1 MKSVLAA
8 FSLLSSLGGCAS
20 DVPLVIREPPADN
33 PTLAD
38 AQTNPTAFVNRRVRW
53 GGIIRSM
60 RSVENRTEV
69 DILAKALRS
78 DGRPEAGVVW
88 LGEFLASSD
97 GFLDP
102 AVYSAGREV
111 TVYGDFKTVLVRNIG
126 TRPYLYP
133 LVKAAQLYVW
143 TGQREYGYDD
153 WYPPFHLGLG
163 FGVGL

>member
-8 FSLLSSLGGCAS
+8 FLLLSSLGGCAS

-38 AQTNPTAFVNRRVRW
+38 AQRNPTAFVNRRVRW
-53 GGIIRSM
+53 GGIIRSV

-111 TVYGDFKTVLVRNIG
+111 TAECVNNFETPVAGSLVSNAALPRVRVAWVLEG
-126 TRPYLYP
+126 
-133 LVKAAQLYVW
+133 
-143 TGQREYGYDD
+143 
-153 WYPPFHLGLG
+153 
-163 FGVGL
+163 